1 MRKVLVVQRLRP
13 EAMALLDARPDIAYE
28 VLTDTSPENLLRH
41 AAETEALTIR
51 DAILPPEIVEAAPGL
66 RVVSR
71 HGVGYDNIPLDL
83 CTRRGIPVTVVGD
96 VNAVSVAEHT
106 FYLILAAARHGSLLD
121 RATRSGDFAMR
132 VRVVG
137 TELRGSTLLIV
148 GYGRIGREVAARAR
162 AFGMAILVHD
172 PYADA
177 AAHPDVRFAP
187 NLHEALAEAQVVSLH
202 LPLTEATRNLIGV
215 PELARMRRGAILV
228 NAARGGI
235 IDEVA
240 LVAALDSGHLG
251 GAALDTFAVEPLPAN
266 HPLCGRDDVVLSPH
280 SAALTEQCLVAMGLA
295 TVRNALAGL
304 DGALDPAL
312 VVNRVVLRENRR

>member
-1 MRKVLVVQRLRP
+1 MLIVQRLRP
-13 EAMALLDARPDIAYE
+13 EAMAVLDARSDVAYE
-28 VLTDTSPENLLRH
+28 VVTDTSPENLLRH
-41 AAETEALTIR
+41 AADTEALTIR
-51 DAILPPEIVEAAPGL
+51 DAILPPEFVEAAPGL

-71 HGVGYDNIPLDL
+71 HGVGYDNIPLEV
-83 CTRRGIPVTVVGD
+83 CTRRGIPVAVVGD

-106 FYLILAAARHGSLLD
+106 LYLILAAARHGCLLD
-121 RATRSGDFAMR
+121 RATRSGDFAIR
-132 VRVVG
+132 ARVVG
-137 TELRGSTLLIV
+137 TELRGSTLLVV

-162 AFGMAILVHD
+162 AFGMVVLVHD
-172 PYADA
+172 PYADP

-187 NLHEALAEAQVVSLH
+187 GLQEALAQAQIVSLH
-202 LPLTEATRNLIGV
+202 LPLTEATRDLIGA

-235 IDEVA
+235 VDEAA

-251 GAALDTFAVEPLPAN
+251 AAALDTFAVEPLPAG

-280 SAALTEQCLVAMGLA
+280 SAALTEQCLVAMGVA

-312 VVNRVVLRENRR
+312 VVDRSALRGGRR

>member
-1 MRKVLVVQRLRP
+1 MRKVLVVQPLRP
-13 EAMALLDARPDIAYE
+13 EAMALLDARPDVAYE
-28 VLTDTSPENLLRH
+28 VVTNAAPANLLRH
-41 AAETEALTIR
+41 AADAEALTIR
-51 DAILPPEIVEAAPGL
+51 DAILPSEFVESATRL

-106 FYLILAAARHGSLLD
+106 LYLILAAARHGCLLD

-132 VRVVG
+132 ARVVG
-137 TELRGSTLLIV
+137 TELRGGTLLIV
-148 GYGRIGREVAARAR
+148 GYGSIGREVADRAR

-177 AAHPDVRFAP
+177 AAYPGVRFASS
-187 NLHEALAEAQVVSLH
+187 LHEALAEAHVVSLH
-202 LPLTEATRNLIGV
+202 LPLTEATRNLIGAS
-215 PELARMRRGAILV
+215 ELTHMRRGAILV

-235 IDEVA
+235 VDEGA

-266 HPLCGRDDVVLSPH
+266 HPLCSRDDVVLSPH
-280 SAALTEQCLVAMGLA
+280 SAAHTEQCLVAMGMA

-304 DGALDPAL
+304 DNTLDPAL
-312 VVNRVVLRENRR
+312 VVNRAVLRENRQ